1 VKFTKNILQKLS
13 NSLIYLIV
21 FLLPSQFGLHIWPSY
36 SFVYGLRIDYLAITI
51 YLTDLLII
59 AYVLITFLKRRDTK
73 LFNKSNLINVS
84 LLLLFALVNT
94 LSASIWEL
102 SFIKWLKIFEL
113 LFFSLMISKDNNI
126 NLRKVITTFFL
137 SVIFFG
143 SIGLMQVIKGGTLNG
158 LFYYFGER
166 TFTMSTP
173 GTSLITFFN
182 NLLLRPYSTFSHPN
196 SMAGYLLLVY
206 LFTNLFN
213 KVTNN
218 KIEKLLNLISNLI
231 IFLLLILCYS
241 KSSFIAIICL
251 ILIFVLKIYKNKKI
265 IYLIPLKIYI
275 LSILSPVIYSL
286 LKFDLKVLPSTISE
300 RLVLSNIAGEVL
312 SKHPLFGLGLNN
324 FISNII
330 YSKALR
336 VPFWFLQPVHNIYLL
351 TAAETGLI
359 GLGISFYFVIKYLN
373 YLIQNNKFAYV
384 LIIIAIL
391 VTGLFDHY
399 WLTLQQNILLVSLFL
414 GLSLN
419 KNIS

>member
-1 VKFTKNILQKLS
+1 MKFTKNILQKLS